1 MKEMDEMKKKA
12 KMEKRK
18 ATLLE
23 AGYEEESVDETVA
36 AFDALSD
43 EAFETVILAAPMNK
57 KYAKDD
63 KKKEDE
69 AEAAMPP
76 ALKEALEK
84 KKKEKE
90 AKAEEEA
97 EAEAEEFTQEAFE
110 DVESSEATLVDADD
124 YDEVQATRASVADW
138 LEKNVLSNK

>member
-1 MKEMDEMKKKA
+1 MKKKE

-18 ATLLE
+18 ASLIE
-23 AGYEEESVDETVA
+23 AGYDEESVDETVA
-36 AFDALSD
+36 AFAALSD
-43 EAFETVILAAPMNK
+43 EAFETVVLASPMNK
-57 KYAKDD
+57 IKSKDD

-76 ALKEALEK
+76 ALKEAIEK
-84 KKKEKE
+84 KKKDKE
-90 AKAEEEA
+90 AKAEDEA

-110 DVESSEATLVDADD
+110 DVESSEATLVDSDE

>member
-1 MKEMDEMKKKA
+1 MTPTDIKDIEAITKLVDKDGYDPEDLVA
-12 KMEKRK
+12 VLHALNAIKR
-18 ATLLE
+18 
-23 AGYEEESVDETVA
+23 
-36 AFDALSD
+36 
-43 EAFETVILAAPMNK
+43 NN
-57 KYAKDD
+57 

-76 ALKEALEK
+76 ALKEAIEK

-90 AKAEEEA
+90 AKAEDEA

-110 DVESSEATLVDADD
+110 DVESSEATLVDSDE